1 MILNFS
7 PLFVSSKDEDSFGII
22 VHNDISK
29 TIYGKEDQRNHLNE
43 CLITEKNTRIGNE
56 TTLASVIKNPSQEIK
71 DNVTKDKIMPKLESE
86 NFLVCYTSL
95 NGL

>member
-1 MILNFS
+1 MILNFF
-7 PLFVSSKDEDSFGII
+7 PLFVSSKDKDSFGII

-43 CLITEKNTRIGNE
+43 CLIAEKNTRIGNE
-56 TTLASVIKNPSQEIK
+56 TTLASVIKNPCQEVI
-71 DNVTKDKIMPKLESE
+71 NYVTTEKTLPKLEIE